1 MTTQLRDTT
10 TTEHRFIWQQLLRW
24 ATIAVLVEYVTVM
37 ALVEK
42 AVIPPLVIVMA
53 VLVVGLVRMRSG
65 GDKGVRVTTVGF
77 GLSLLVD
84 LVFALPNLL
93 VAASLPSFAITW
105 AALAT
110 TLVGLVA
117 GVARWRGRTASGATA
132 RVAFAG
138 IGIAAIAVVF
148 GLTASLGYTDA
159 KPAPGDIVVKAKDSS
174 FVPTN
179 LTASQGQATFFLD
192 NADNTLHNFVITGA
206 SGAGKTMPANHKAR
220 YSVTLAPG
228 TYEYHCDFHNDMK
241 GTLTVS

>member
-1 MTTQLRDTT
+1 MTTQMRDTT

-65 GDKGVRVTTVGF
+65 GDKGVRVTTIGF

-93 VAASLPSFAITW
+93 VAASLPSFAVTW

-117 GVARWRGRTASGATA
+117 GIARWRGRTSSGATP
-132 RVAFAG
+132 RVALAG
-138 IGIAAIAVVF
+138 IGITAVAVVL
-148 GLTASLGYTDA
+148 GLTASLGFTDA
-159 KPAPGDIVVKAKDSS
+159 KPQAGDIVVRAKNSA
-174 FVPTN
+174 FVPVA
-179 LTASQGQATFFLD
+179 LTAAHGQVTFFLD
-192 NADNTLHNFVITGA
+192 NADNTLHNFHITGGGTK
-206 SGAGKTMPANHKAR
+206 SLPANHKVRFSA
-220 YSVTLAPG
+220 TLAPG
-228 TYEYHCDFHNDMK
+228 TYEYLCDLHNDMK